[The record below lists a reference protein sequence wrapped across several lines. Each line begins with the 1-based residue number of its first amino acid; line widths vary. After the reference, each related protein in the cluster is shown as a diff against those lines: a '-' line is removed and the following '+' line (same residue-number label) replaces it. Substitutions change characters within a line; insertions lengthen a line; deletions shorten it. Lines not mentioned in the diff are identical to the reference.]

1 MRTTHWVFAA
11 ARSEV
16 LVSENRGRAKIRRLW
31 GKKSVSNTQVSLS
44 IPYPIPA
51 RTHMYLLFYIN
62 GNVYSNISH
71 SFKVDKHSEHF

>member
-51 RTHMYLLFYIN
+51 RTQCIYYFILMVMLIAIYLIHL
-62 GNVYSNISH
+62 
-71 SFKVDKHSEHF
+71 K